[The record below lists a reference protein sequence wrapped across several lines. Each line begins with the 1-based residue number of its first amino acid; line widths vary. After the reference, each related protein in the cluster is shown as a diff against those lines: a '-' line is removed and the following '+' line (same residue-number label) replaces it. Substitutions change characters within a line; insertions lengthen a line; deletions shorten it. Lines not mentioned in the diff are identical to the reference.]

1 MGLGAPGTPGAY
13 RDRYLYRVT
22 INTNSWKV
30 ALGII
35 LGPCGKVTYT
45 YLYSPLS
52 APFRSYPPPSLS
64 SSISFSLFS
73 LSRLD
78 RKRIIISDRS
88 MIVCASLLLM
98 LYVLTPPPPFSPLF
112 PSFRRKSNLLR
123 LLLSPSS
130 SSVSF
135 VSFLFLHLNLFLF
148 YSLFVPFACHLV
160 VSFSPRFLA
169 FPFSARRLFFAT
181 RHCPVRYP
189 GKPNRGP
196 SVSLMENRTEPSP
209 RFTPPHR

>member
-1 MGLGAPGTPGAY
+1 MAKSL
-13 RDRYLYRVT
+13 
-22 INTNSWKV
+22 
-30 ALGII
+30 I
-35 LGPCGKVTYT
+35 LTYT
-45 YLYSPLS
+45 PLFLL
-52 APFRSYPPPSLS
+52 PFARIHPLLSLLPSSLS
-64 SSISFSLFS
+64 LSLFS

-98 LYVLTPPPPFSPLF
+98 LYVLTPLPSSPSSPLF
-112 PSFRRKSNLLR
+112 PSSRRKSNLLR
-123 LLLSPSS
+123 LRLSPSS

-148 YSLFVPFACHLV
+148 YSLFVPFGCHLV

-209 RFTPPHR
+209 LFTPPHR